1 MIASDVIM
9 CFFFLLDL
17 VSVSSKLETVSSE
30 CVSLQGHCGS
40 VYSTQFSPDSSILL
54 SASEDTSGT
63 KIKGL
68 REQPWL
74 LLPRTSHI
82 TSLGLVMV
90 SS

>member
-30 CVSLQGHCGS
+30 CVPLQGHCGS

-63 KIKGL
+63 KIMGFFL
-68 REQPWL
+68 E
-74 LLPRTSHI
+74 H
-82 TSLGLVMV
+82 SLGCYRLAHLT
-90 SS
+90 

>member
-30 CVSLQGHCGS
+30 SVSLQGHCGS

-63 KIKGL
+63 KIMGFFL
-68 REQPWL
+68 EL
-74 LLPRTSHI
+74 
-82 TSLGLVMV
+82 SLGCYHLAHLT
-90 SS
+90 

>member
-30 CVSLQGHCGS
+30 SVSLQGHCGS

-63 KIKGL
+63 KIMDFFF
-68 REQPWL
+68 Q
-74 LLPRTSHI
+74 H
-82 TSLGLVMV
+82 SLGCYRLTHLT
-90 SS
+90 

>member
-30 CVSLQGHCGS
+30 SVSLQGHCGS

-63 KIKGL
+63 KIMGFFL
-68 REQPWL
+68 EL
-74 LLPRTSHI
+74 
-82 TSLGLVMV
+82 SLGWYRVAHLT
-90 SS
+90 

>member
-9 CFFFLLDL
+9 CFFFPVDL

-63 KIKGL
+63 KIMGFFL
-68 REQPWL
+68 E
-74 LLPRTSHI
+74 H
-82 TSLGLVMV
+82 SLGCYRLAHLT
-90 SS
+90 

>member
-63 KIKGL
+63 KSKRFFL
-68 REQPWL
+68 E
-74 LLPRTSHI
+74 H
-82 TSLGLVMV
+82 SLGCYRLAHLT
-90 SS
+90 

>member
-17 VSVSSKLETVSSE
+17 VSVSSKVETVSSE

-63 KIKGL
+63 KIKGFFL
-68 REQPWL
+68 E
-74 LLPRTSHI
+74 H
-82 TSLGLVMV
+82 SLGCYCLAHLT
-90 SS
+90 

>member
-30 CVSLQGHCGS
+30 SVSLQGHCGS

-63 KIKGL
+63 KIMGFFL
-68 REQPWL
+68 EL
-74 LLPRTSHI
+74 
-82 TSLGLVMV
+82 SLGCYRLAHPT
-90 SS
+90 

>member
-9 CFFFLLDL
+9 CFFFFLLDL

-63 KIKGL
+63 KIMGFFL
-68 REQPWL
+68 E
-74 LLPRTSHI
+74 H
-82 TSLGLVMV
+82 SLGCYRLAHLT
-90 SS
+90 

>member
-1 MIASDVIM
+1 MIDSDVIM

-63 KIKGL
+63 KIMVFFL
-68 REQPWL
+68 E
-74 LLPRTSHI
+74 H
-82 TSLGLVMV
+82 SLGCYCLAHLT
-90 SS
+90 

>member
-63 KIKGL
+63 KIKRFFL
-68 REQPWL
+68 E
-74 LLPRTSHI
+74 H
-82 TSLGLVMV
+82 SLGCYRLAHLT
-90 SS
+90 